1 MSVYN
6 AFIALDGAID
16 GEVVRNEKMGRHT
29 SLRVGGAAD
38 LFVSCNSFPALIRC
52 IETLEEQ
59 DVRWVI
65 LGRGSNV
72 LVADEGFRG
81 CVVVL
86 RGQFSS
92 WQASSRLLTVASGV
106 TLPRLVD
113 ATLSQSLSGL
123 EAYVGIPGTVGG
135 ALASNIHPASVGGGS
150 ARFTT
155 RGSAGSTAQRTT
167 PDTSIMSL
175 VQDLVVYRL
184 GEGMHRYKASDIQ
197 DKEGASLLRDNEIV
211 LEATFKLNFKSKD
224 AIAQAMER
232 RLIRRRAAQP
242 LGMSACG
249 FVFNDPLG
257 SHSAQDLIES
267 CDLKGYRI
275 GGAEI
280 SAKHANFIVNN
291 GGACAYD
298 VVRLI
303 RHVIDCVRGEYGIE
317 LETAVKFLGFT
328 S

>member
-16 GEVVRNEKMGRHT
+16 GEVVRNEKMARHT
-29 SLRVGGAAD
+29 SFRVGGEAD
-38 LFVSCNSFPALIRC
+38 LLVSCNSFPALARC

-65 LGRGSNV
+65 LGRGSNI

-92 WQASSRLLTVASGV
+92 WQARSHLLTVGSGV

-113 ATLSQSLSGL
+113 ATLSQALSGL

-135 ALASNIHPASVGGGS
+135 ALASNTCPDATGKTS
-150 ARFTT
+150 AD
-155 RGSAGSTAQRTT
+155 
-167 PDTSIMSL
+167 DTSIMSL
-175 VQDLVVYRL
+175 VQDVVVLRP
-184 GEGMHRYKASDIQ
+184 GEGMHRYKDADLHNGERPFPVQ
-197 DKEGASLLRDNEIV
+197 DRELI
-211 LEATFKLNFKSKD
+211 LEATFNLKLKPKD
-224 AIAQAMER
+224 TIAQAMER
-232 RLIRRRAAQP
+232 CLIRRRASQP

-249 FVFNDPLG
+249 FVFNDPPG
-257 SHSAQDLIES
+257 PHTAQDLIES
-267 CDLKGYRI
+267 CDLKGYSI
-275 GGAEI
+275 GGAEV
-280 SAKHANFIVNN
+280 STKHANFIVNN
-291 GGACAYD
+291 GGATAQD
-298 VVRLI
+298 AVRLI
-303 RHVIDCVRGEYGIE
+303 QHVIDCVRGEYGIE